1 MYHCTSFAFG
11 IFILR
16 IKKYATMEGENVIA
30 ERIKYMITLG
40 IDTANQT
47 LAIGVVEDE
56 QILGQIQTN
65 IKRNHSVTLMPAID
79 QLFAD
84 LQISPKDID
93 RIAVSDGPGS
103 YTGLRIGVTTAKTI
117 AYTLDISAS
126 DLFTQLQKLNEAIY
140 FVGSDCHKF
149 FSEIK
154 EILPS
159 AMINTVPAWDIPSG
173 VTVAQLGALAEP
185 VAEKQAF
192 LPRYL
197 KRVEAEEK
205 WLETHTPGD
214 ESYVEKI

>member
-1 MYHCTSFAFG
+1 MLEEKCIRWAY
-11 IFILR
+11 R
-16 IKKYATMEGENVIA
+16 WKENRLEIV
-30 ERIKYMITLG
+30 L
-40 IDTANQT
+40 
-47 LAIGVVEDE
+47 EDV
-56 QILGQIQTN
+56 
-65 IKRNHSVTLMPAID
+65 H
-79 QLFAD
+79 
-84 LQISPKDID
+84 
-93 RIAVSDGPGS
+93 
-103 YTGLRIGVTTAKTI
+103 
-117 AYTLDISAS
+117 ISAS

-149 FSEIK
+149 FYEIK

>member
-1 MYHCTSFAFG
+1 
-11 IFILR
+11 
-16 IKKYATMEGENVIA
+16 MEGENVIA

-214 ESYVEKI
+214 ESYFEKI